1 MIEFIATLFFFIWF
15 SNMLGYIPLPTN
27 THEKV
32 SVFGAEIPA
41 FVTPEFVRDE
51 IARGRAII
59 PAVWDVEAAKI
70 VPELVHADVPVLGF
84 TVQSPSLE
92 DVFVSLTG
100 EGFDVSG

>member
-1 MIEFIATLFFFIWF
+1 
-15 SNMLGYIPLPTN
+15 MLSELGLTEVTSTP
-27 THEKV
+27 HRV
-32 SVFGAEIPA
+32 SALLG
-41 FVTPEFVRDE
+41 
-51 IARGRAII
+51 G
-59 PAVWDVEAAKI
+59 VEPAKI